1 MALARS
7 TPFRRSF
14 HLGDARGARTSIIN
28 PRGML
33 APLFATL
40 FLPLFVRAQPQS
52 PSTPEPVAKTTTE
65 PLQQKPAA
73 PAAPR
78 PEDHSIPLPQIADR
92 ADELDRRL
100 REIIGQLTPQED
112 LVQWEANAKNQS
124 HELRASINEVN
135 ELLASKPTILELQNE
150 QRFLRILNQK
160 YAGEGELL
168 TPHAAEL
175 EEQIRFLD
183 RQELDWQATW
193 DQIHQRSAIKPVVE
207 RTEQELDLI
216 RKTRAD
222 LQTQLNLVLTVQNEV
237 SQMDRQ
243 ISDVLSRVR
252 EAQNRSRS
260 RLFER
265 DSLPLWKAH
274 ELQPL
279 DRAVQTGS
287 RRSFD
292 RSFQTTAEFL
302 RTHRVGI
309 LSIVASYF
317 LALIGATKLRRRV
330 ERGPSVEAFETAKRI
345 FAMPFSV
352 ALLVALIGTL
362 MYLGSAPFEMVFV
375 FCVLYLI
382 PVLRLLP
389 PLLEPRLR
397 ALLQGLAVFYILEAL
412 YLYLLIRFPPLVGRE
427 IHALILLS
435 SLICFGCLVRPF
447 RLREASMPGRS
458 GRIVELGICLGLI
471 LLVFSVAA
479 NIFGFVSLSQILGIT
494 ALLGGFAG
502 VALYCATRILTLVLA
517 TVLRNDWSQSV
528 LEARTEKVDNWASR
542 ALVLCSLFLWV
553 DAVTRL
559 LTIHDSVQHAVFDAL
574 SYPIGFQRVHITLGG
589 ILSFLFVLF
598 AGYALANL
606 VTFAL
611 RKFLLARLALQRG
624 LPFAISKVTYYAL
637 LVVVLLTALTNAG
650 VELNKF
656 TVITG
661 AFGVGVGFGLQN
673 IVSNFVCGLIL
684 LFERPIRV
692 GDTVEIGGLVGRVRR
707 IGARSSTIHT
717 FQDAEVIVP
726 NTDLVVKEVINWT
739 LSSLRRRV
747 DIPVGVAYGTDPER
761 VLSLLIDLVVAHPG
775 VIHNPKPEAFFL
787 GFGESA
793 LNFEVRF
800 WTYQEDWFQL
810 KSDVAVRLVQTLRE
824 ANIEIPLPQRDL
836 HIRSIA
842 APVGGAPSNES
853 LFASTAH
860 AAGAEGAR
868 ERTSQASPKR

>member
-1 MALARS
+1 M
-7 TPFRRSF
+7 FRRSF
-14 HLGDARGARTSIIN
+14 HLGDVRRARTSILN

-33 APLFATL
+33 AGLFVTL
-40 FLPLFVRAQPQS
+40 LLPLFVWAQPQS
-52 PSTPEPVAKTTTE
+52 PSTPEGVSKTTTE
-65 PLQQKPAA
+65 PSQQKPAV

-92 ADELDRRL
+92 AEELDRWL
-100 REIIGQLTPQED
+100 RETIGQLAPQED
-112 LVQWEANAKNQS
+112 LVKWEANAKNQS
-124 HELRASINEVN
+124 YEIRASIDEVN

-150 QRFLRILNQK
+150 QRFLRILNYK
-160 YAGEGELL
+160 YAGERELL
-168 TPHAAEL
+168 TPHGAEL

-193 DQIHQRSAIKPVVE
+193 DQIHQRSAIQPVVE

-216 RKTRAD
+216 RNTRTN

-260 RLFER
+260 RLLER

-279 DRAVQTGS
+279 DRVVKTDSS
-287 RRSFD
+287 RSID
-292 RSFQTTAEFL
+292 RSLQTAAEFL
-302 RTHRVGI
+302 RAHKVGI

-317 LALIGATKLRRRV
+317 LALIGASKLKRRV
-330 ERGPSVEAFETAKRI
+330 ESGPSGEVAKKI

-352 ALLVALIGTL
+352 ALLVALVGTI

-397 ALLQGLAVFYILEAL
+397 ALFHGLAVFYTLEA
-412 YLYLLIRFPPLVGRE
+412 LYLLIRFPPLIGRE
-427 IHALILLS
+427 IHALIVLS
-435 SLICFGCLVRPF
+435 SLIYFGCLVRPS
-447 RLREASMPGRS
+447 RLREVSVSGRS

-471 LLVFSVAA
+471 LLAFSAAA
-479 NIFGFVSLSQILGIT
+479 NIFGFVSLAQILGIT
-494 ALLGGFAG
+494 ALLGAFAG
-502 VALYCATRILTLVLA
+502 VALYCAARILTLVLA
-517 TVLRNDWSQSV
+517 TVLRNDWTQSV
-528 LEARTEKVDNWASR
+528 LEARTEEVDNWASR

-559 LTIHDSVQHAVFDAL
+559 LTIHDNVQRAIFDAL
-574 SYPIGFQRVHITLGG
+574 SYPLGFQRVHITLGA

-598 AGYALANL
+598 AGYALASL

-611 RKFLLARLALQRG
+611 RKFLLPRLALQRG
-624 LPFAISKVTYYAL
+624 LPFAISKVTHYVL

-650 VELNKF
+650 MELNKF

-673 IVSNFVCGLIL
+673 IVNNFVCGLIL

-692 GDTVEIGGLVGRVRR
+692 GDTIEIGGLVGRVRR

-761 VLSLLIDLVVAHPG
+761 VLSLLIDLVAAQPG

-800 WTYQEDWFQL
+800 WTYQEAWFQL
-810 KSDVAVRLVQTLRE
+810 KSDVAVRLVQALRD
-824 ANIEIPLPQRDL
+824 ANIEVPFPQRDL

-842 APVGGAPSNES
+842 APVGAAPGGES
-853 LFASTAH
+853 IFASTAH
-860 AAGAEGAR
+860 AAGTEGAR
-868 ERTSQASPKR
+868 